1 MTRLVSVALT
11 VLGFVLF
18 LFFAPGN
25 LRAQIVEGSI
35 VGVVTDPSGAAVAG
49 SPVIATNVETG
60 VVSKTTTTSI
70 GYYQFPELP
79 FGTYTVAVEQ
89 RGFQRA
95 VTAPLVLHSG
105 DKLRVDIALAMG
117 TTTQS
122 IQVTAA
128 APLVN
133 ATTTELGTV
142 FESREISELPFNGR
156 TFTEILSLE
165 PGWNVGSVSAQTGG
179 CH

>member
-1 MTRLVSVALT
+1 
-11 VLGFVLF
+11 
-18 LFFAPGN
+18 
-25 LRAQIVEGSI
+25 
-35 VGVVTDPSGAAVAG
+35 
-49 SPVIATNVETG
+49 
-60 VVSKTTTTSI
+60 
-70 GYYQFPELP
+70 
-79 FGTYTVAVEQ
+79 VAVEQ